1 MLNNKE
7 ETLWALFLEGD
18 ISSFSSLYKYYYP
31 LLHSYGLKINN
42 NKQATEDCLH
52 TFFIYLYDKRE
63 KIGTIKSIK
72 SYLFVSF
79 RRALLL
85 HLKKER
91 NYSDFNKNS
100 ISDFTISPEE
110 LAIKQ
115 EFTSAKKETVAYI
128 LDTLSSREREVIY
141 LKYYSNLNTSDISTV
156 MDISYQSV
164 QNTLQKAFAKLRKTI
179 ENSILSKVLE
189 N

>member
-1 MLNNKE
+1 MSKNKE

-31 LLHSYGLKINN
+31 LLHSYGLKINS

-63 KIGTIKSIK
+63 KIGLIKSVK

-79 RRALLL
+79 RRALL
-85 HLKKER
+85 HYLKKER
-91 NYSDFNKNS
+91 NYSDFNKSYVSN
-100 ISDFTISPEE
+100 FTISPEE

-128 LDTLSSREREVIY
+128 LNTLSSREREVIY
-141 LKYYSNLNTSDISTV
+141 LKYYSSLSTTDISTV
-156 MDISYQSV
+156 MGISYQSV
-164 QNTLQKAFAKLRKTI
+164 QNTLQKAFTKLRKKI
-179 ENSILSKVLE
+179 ENSIISKVLE